1 MMATWKILKP
11 IGTTLEME
19 PDMNPDYGVFLV
31 SDALTERYGVGDS
44 PAEAFDEWFEE
55 LTEFYEFLESRIS
68 DDYPE
73 NEKFLNAIKGYI
85 VRVEDKPETKP
96 APPTF
101 KRGQPGTLIDDEVE
115 VDWDDEDES
124 EDE

>member
-73 NEKFLNAIKGYI
+73 NEKLLNAIKGYI
-85 VRVEDKPETKP
+85 VRVEDGDETKP

-101 KRGQPGTLIDDEVE
+101 KRGQPGTLIDD
-115 VDWDDEDES
+115 DLLIDLEDES
-124 EDE
+124 E